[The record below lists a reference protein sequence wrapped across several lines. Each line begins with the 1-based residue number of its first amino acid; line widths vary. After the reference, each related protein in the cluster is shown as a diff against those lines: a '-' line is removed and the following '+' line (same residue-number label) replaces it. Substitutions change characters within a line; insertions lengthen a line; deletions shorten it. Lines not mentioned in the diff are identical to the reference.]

1 MRALLAAVLVGCG
14 SPAEF
19 DSGSPPA
26 TGAGAGEPTTTAGTT
41 SSGPLSH
48 EADIVP
54 IWQEVCGTSCHLL
67 DDDGGLT
74 LAYENL
80 VSVPSED
87 VPEMNRVEPGSLED
101 SYLWHKIEGTHL
113 SVGGAGS
120 TMPRGLLELKPKQR
134 QKIERWITEG
144 ALP

>member
-1 MRALLAAVLVGCG
+1 MRWIVLFLVACG
-14 SPAEF
+14 ADQGVT
-19 DSGSPPA
+19 DSASTVP
-26 TGAGAGEPTTTAGTT
+26 TGEPTPTTASGTT

-48 EADIVP
+48 DVDILP
-54 IWQEVCGTSCHLL
+54 IWQETCGTSCHIL

-74 LAYENL
+74 LTYDNL

-87 VPEMNRVEPGSLED
+87 VPTMNRVEPGSPDD
-101 SYLWHKIEGTHL
+101 SYLWHKLEGTHL
-113 SVGGAGS
+113 DVGGAGS
-120 TMPRGLLELKPKQR
+120 TMPRGLVELKPKQR